1 MRAELEAHMDEAE
14 TGVFPAVRARAG
26 FGAATAGEL
35 VQEHDATGAALARMR
50 GLTGGYDLALALCN
64 AHSATLD
71 GLRSSK
77 PRCTGTYTR
86 RTTSSPR
93 ARPARSYSAG
103 AAVLPL
109 PVRIPAGS

>member
-35 VQEHDATGAALARMR
+35 VQEHEATGAALARMR

-71 GLRSSK
+71 GGRELEADVHRHVHEENNILF
-77 PRCTGTYTR
+77 
-86 RTTSSPR
+86 PR
-93 ARPARSYSAG
+93 APG
-103 AAVLPL
+103 A
-109 PVRIPAGS
+109 